1 MICAYRI
8 PFYYPIKT
16 LFLLYL
22 VLPQTQGSTVIYR
35 LHVAPFFALH
45 EHRIDAAL
53 GELKTYIL
61 NFLQSRLRLVWDSVS
76 SSANA
81 VPPPAN
87 APQQPTMSDP
97 VSGPTMMLG
106 GLWRTYGPAIVAG
119 GTALLSQQRTNTN
132 AGMATP
138 PGGPSRVVSGVQ
150 GASQSAEGYDVG
162 GRGYEEVEVPSDAE
176 DEPPR
181 SRAGG
186 GGWFWG
192 GGAQAQGYE
201 RVKSD

>member
-1 MICAYRI
+1 M
-8 PFYYPIKT
+8 
-16 LFLLYL
+16 
-22 VLPQTQGSTVIYR
+22 
-35 LHVAPFFALH
+35 APFFALH
-45 EHRIDAAL
+45 EPRIDAAL

-61 NFLQSRLRLVWDSVS
+61 NFLQSRLRLAWDSLS

-81 VPPPAN
+81 APPPAN

-106 GLWRTYGPAIVAG
+106 GLWRTYGPAILAG
-119 GTALLSQQRTNTN
+119 GTALLSQQRANTN
-132 AGMATP
+132 AGIATP
-138 PGGPSRVVSGVQ
+138 PGGPSRVASGVA
-150 GASQSAEGYDVG
+150 GAGQEGYDVG
-162 GRGYEEVEVPSDAE
+162 GRGFEEVEVPSDAE
-176 DEPPR
+176 DEQPR
-181 SRAGG
+181 RQGG

>member
-1 MICAYRI
+1 M
-8 PFYYPIKT
+8 
-16 LFLLYL
+16 
-22 VLPQTQGSTVIYR
+22 
-35 LHVAPFFALH
+35 
-45 EHRIDAAL
+45 
-53 GELKTYIL
+53 
-61 NFLQSRLRLVWDSVS
+61 
-76 SSANA
+76 
-81 VPPPAN
+81 
-87 APQQPTMSDP
+87 
-97 VSGPTMMLG
+97 
-106 GLWRTYGPAIVAG
+106 
-119 GTALLSQQRTNTN
+119 SQQRANTN
-132 AGMATP
+132 AGIATP

-150 GASQSAEGYDVG
+150 GQSAEGYDVG